1 MTRGRQLCS
10 GKFTKNYLLKNLLDN
25 DVVERVEQI
34 CRLVEKHD
42 VLPFTELIIEDDSL
56 LYRQIWIDRREVK
69 GAALLQALSQLAI
82 GLDNI
87 AAEGFVHGDLNF
99 KNVMYDGEIFRVVD
113 LEPSL
118 RQLKMGKPALMFTA
132 PYIAV
137 DDWQSGRLTLVTDKV
152 GFYFFCRR
160 LISPISNFVPRKTMN
175 MIKEGISSIWFYTG
189 MKENKFARLTFI
201 DIFSLA
207 RNQVKTNYSASPQVG
222 YFKKSDL
229 THD

>member
-1 MTRGRQLCS
+1 MR
-10 GKFTKNYLLKNLLDN
+10 KFTKNYLLKNLLDN

-34 CRLVEKHD
+34 CRMVGKHD
-42 VLPFTELIIEDDSL
+42 VLPFPELIIEDDSL
-56 LYRQIWIDRREVK
+56 LYRQVWIGRHEVR
-69 GAALLQALSQLAI
+69 GTALLQALSQLAI

-118 RQLKMGKPALMFTA
+118 RQCKMGKPTLMFTP

-137 DDWQSGRLTLVTDKV
+137 DDWQSGLLTVVTDKV

-160 LISPISNFVPRKTMN
+160 LISPIFNFFPSKTMN
-175 MIKEGISSIWFYTG
+175 LIKRGVSSVWFYTG
-189 MKENKFARLTFI
+189 IDEKKFARLTFP
-201 DIFSLA
+201 DIFALA
-207 RNQVKTNYSASPQVG
+207 RNQAKPSYSLSSHADC
-222 YFKKSDL
+222 FERC
-229 THD
+229 T